1 MKAASLRQSWL
12 PLLGM
17 AAMEK
22 GFSMVEGPHG
32 PVIVISE
39 QESLV
44 LAGGARLRALEGVA
58 VSW

>member
-1 MKAASLRQSWL
+1 
-12 PLLGM
+12 
-17 AAMEK
+17 MEK